1 MNEEFYDLTQ
11 DGTQVQAIL
20 NKANQLPSKAE
31 YDATIRDINTSLA
44 DKIGKAI
51 SITYAA
57 LKALRDGGTLKPGQ
71 LYRITDYVTTTAL
84 EDTQSAGHQFDIIV
98 RADANNKLN
107 EKAYATIHS
116 GDTYLANSKLEAWK
130 LKYTLE
136 NDSTRFIWAD
146 EDNGK
151 GVIYFME
158 DEFGNK
164 CSYDFKNILFK
175 RFKTTKSGAFYHN
188 LYFGFT
194 SQGSDY
200 PSGATFNKNDVKYLY
215 TFTTYTSNY
224 GEIKDASLNTGE
236 NGVTCW
242 QNVIPAC
249 YDAWGDY
256 VGVGYLLN
264 NIVLQGNGGNFYN
277 NSFGAGCVYCSI
289 GNSFSGNTIGNNFF
303 ENSIGNDCYNN
314 TIGNYFQNNTIGNNC
329 YENSIGNSF
338 QYNTIGNY
346 FNNNT
351 IGNSFY
357 NNSIGEYFNSNTIGN
372 NVWGNTIGNSF
383 GGNTIGNNFQDNT
396 IGNNCYWNTIGNDC
410 NNFTIG
416 KDYVRYIEIEDGN
429 KNFTLTSTQTT
440 SSSNYLQNI
449 CISRGTSNDD
459 SNPKTIS
466 HNSVGD
472 GFKTTYQNSNSTTVN
487 V

>member
-1 MNEEFYDLTQ
+1 M
-11 DGTQVQAIL
+11 
-20 NKANQLPSKAE
+20 
-31 YDATIRDINTSLA
+31 
-44 DKIGKAI
+44 DK
-51 SITYAA
+51 SIAKFKSGQTGEGFKIVPDCCLSATYAELVEA
-57 LKALRDGGTLKPGQ
+57 RNAGKLIAGAK
-71 LYRITDYVTTTAL
+71 YRITDYETITAQT
-84 EDTQSAGHQFDIIV
+84 DTQSAGHLFDIIV
-98 RADANNKLN
+98 TADSEHSLC
-107 EKAYATIHS
+107 EEAYAAPHE
-116 GDTYLANSKLEAWK
+116 GETYFENSNLSAWK
-130 LKYTLE
+130 LKYTLD
-136 NDSTRFIWAD
+136 NDSNLFTWAD
-146 EDNGK
+146 EENGK

-224 GEIKDASLNTGE
+224 GEIKDASLNSGE

-256 VGVGYLLN
+256 VGIGYVLN
-264 NIVLQGNGGNFYN
+264 NIVLQGTGGNFYN

-289 GNSFSGNTIGNNFF
+289 GNNCC
-303 ENSIGNDCYNN
+303 ENS
-314 TIGNYFQNNTIGNNC
+314 IGNYFQNN
-329 YENSIGNSF
+329 SIGN
-338 QYNTIGNY
+338 G
-346 FNNNT
+346 FN
-351 IGNSFY
+351 F
-357 NNSIGEYFNSNTIGN
+357 
-372 NVWGNTIGNSF
+372 NTIGNSF
-383 GGNTIGNNFQDNT
+383 GGNTIGNYFQYNTIGEYFNSNTIGNSFYSNSIGNNCYGNTIGNDFYENSIGNSFQDNT
-396 IGNNCYWNTIGNDC
+396 IGNNCYNNSIGNYFNNNSIGNNVWSNTIGNDC
-410 NNFTIG
+410 NNLTIG

-449 CISRGTSNDD
+449 CISRGVNNSN
-459 SNPKTIS
+459 SAMTIS
-466 HNSVGD
+466 HNTVGD
-472 GFKTTYQNSNSTTVN
+472 QFKTTYQNSNSTTVN

>member
-11 DGTQVQAIL
+11 SGPQVQAIL
-20 NKANQLPSKAE
+20 NKAALLPE
-31 YDATIRDINTSLA
+31 TPDVVIEG
-44 DKIGKAI
+44 KIAPAV

-71 LYRITDYVTTTAL
+71 YYRITDYVTTTAQA
-84 EDTQSAGHQFDIIV
+84 ETQSAGHVFDIIV
-98 RADANNKLN
+98 RADSASVLN
-107 EKAYATIHS
+107 ENAYAAIHS
-116 GDTYLANSKLEAWK
+116 GDTYFANSKLEAWK

-136 NDSTRFIWAD
+136 NDSTRFVWAD
-146 EDNGK
+146 EENGK
-151 GVIYFME
+151 GVIYEME

-164 CSYDFKNILFK
+164 CAYDFKNMLFK
-175 RFKTTKSGAFYHN
+175 RCKTTKSGAFYHN

-194 SQGSDY
+194 SQGNDY

-224 GEIKDASLNTGE
+224 GEIKDASLNAGE

-256 VGVGYLLN
+256 VDVGYLLN

-289 GNSFSGNTIGNNFF
+289 GEYFNSNTIGNSFSG
-303 ENSIGNDCYNN
+303 NSIGNDCYNN
-314 TIGNYFQNNTIGNNC
+314 
-329 YENSIGNSF
+329 S
-338 QYNTIGNY
+338 
-346 FNNNT
+346 

-357 NNSIGEYFNSNTIGN
+357 NNSIGN
-372 NVWGNTIGNSF
+372 NAWG
-383 GGNTIGNNFQDNT
+383 
-396 IGNNCYWNTIGNDC
+396 NTIGNDC

-429 KNFTLTSTQTT
+429 MYFTLTSTQTT

-472 GFKTTYQNSNSTTVN
+472 EFKTTYQNSNSTTVN